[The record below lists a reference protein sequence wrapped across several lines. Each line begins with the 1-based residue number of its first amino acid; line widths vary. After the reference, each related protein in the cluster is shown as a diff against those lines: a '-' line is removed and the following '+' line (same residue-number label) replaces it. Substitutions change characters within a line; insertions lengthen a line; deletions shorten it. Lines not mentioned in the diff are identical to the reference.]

1 MFDADLILID
11 GTVDCDDGTAA
22 THVAATTTSRVSASG
37 AVVIDLGAGGTPAG
51 GLSVVL
57 FIPALTS
64 STDYLTATIQAS
76 DEVAMA
82 GSTYYPLTMVMF
94 NIAAVT
100 DGRILASECTT
111 AQVVI
116 ARFSTPL
123 RYVRATVDPQVG
135 DTNAGNMGAIKIYL
149 TPNAFNI
156 L

>member
-1 MFDADLILID
+1 MFDNDLILID

-22 THVAATTTSRVSASG
+22 THVAPTTTTRVSASG
-37 AVVIDLGAGGTPAG
+37 AVVLDLGAGGTPAG
-51 GLSVVL
+51 GLSAVL

-64 STDYLTATIQAS
+64 STDYLIATIEAS

-82 GSTYYPLTMVMF
+82 GSTYYPLTLVVF

-111 AQVVI
+111 AQIVI
-116 ARFSTPL
+116 ARFATNL

-135 DTNAGNMGAIKIYL
+135 NSAGNMGAIKIYL
-149 TPNAFNI
+149 TPNAFS
-156 L
+156 LL